1 MFLLMRILC
10 GLSRPPLRTTRT
22 QPVPSGRAV
31 AGSHCPA
38 VRLDDLGKLRSDGSS
53 EQGDRQSTNAAV
65 SFDVFRADT
74 CPPNPLT
81 IAASA
86 EKAPHLFHFVDFG
99 GSGWPTSRGEHR
111 LGPRAGSFLVSQRPD
126 RLSSQQLMP
135 ATPPTPAGPPGV
147 SRTV

>member
-65 SFDVFRADT
+65 SFDVFPGGHMPAQPSEYSSIGRT
-74 CPPNPLT
+74 MRP
-81 IAASA
+81 SF
-86 EKAPHLFHFVDFG
+86 FHFVDFG
-99 GSGWPTSRGEHR
+99 GSGGQR
-111 LGPRAGSFLVSQRPD
+111 LD
-126 RLSSQQLMP
+126 RKSTRL
-135 ATPPTPAGPPGV
+135 
-147 SRTV
+147 